1 MNGPSVA
8 FAPRAY
14 PPTGIAGRYRV
25 VPEDFFVRERL
36 DADLAGQGEH
46 LYLEVE
52 KRLQNTRAV
61 VEALAAAYS
70 VATVDVGYAG
80 LKDRRAVT
88 RQWFSVR
95 TPLDDTAPALPRGCR
110 VTAAS
115 RHTHKLRR
123 GALRCNRFDIRLRD
137 VSGERGRLVERVAT
151 LAERGF
157 PNYFGPQRF
166 GIDGGNVPRALAY
179 LGRRPRPRTP
189 PWQHALHLSV
199 ARSVV
204 FNAVLARRVLDGSWA
219 TLIDGDI
226 ADAGA
231 PTGPLWGRGRS
242 MTGRCA
248 AVIEREALD
257 ACAAWL
263 GPLEHVGLAQARRS
277 FVARPAELTVA
288 FEGDAVALAFDL
300 GPGRYA
306 SVLLDELGEVEVAT
320 GGDA

>member
-1 MNGPSVA
+1 MNGPPVA
-8 FAPRAY
+8 STLRAY
-14 PPTGIAGRYRV
+14 PPTGIVGRYRV
-25 VPEDFFVRERL
+25 VPEDFVVRERL
-36 DADLAGQGEH
+36 DADLAGRGEH
-46 LYLEVE
+46 LYLEIE

-61 VEALAAAYS
+61 VDALAAAYS

-95 TPLDDTAPALPRGCR
+95 TPVDDTVPALPPGCR

-123 GALRCNRFDIRLRD
+123 GALRCNRFDIRVRD
-137 VSGERGRLVERVAT
+137 VAGERSRLVERVAT
-151 LAERGF
+151 LSARGF

-179 LGRRPRPRTP
+179 LGKRPRPRTP

-219 TLIDGDI
+219 TLLDGDI

-242 MTGRCA
+242 MTGGSA
-248 AVIEREALD
+248 AVIEQKALD

-263 GPLEHVGLAQARRS
+263 GPLEHVGLAQERRS
-277 FVARPAELTVA
+277 LVARPDGLTA
-288 FEGDAVALAFDL
+288 AIEGDAVALSFEL

-306 SVLLDELGEVEVAT
+306 SVLLQELGDVVVAT